1 MNSIY
6 DKASNEAI
14 IARIHQLTPESQG
27 LWGLMNVDQM
37 LKHCSAAVDV
47 AFGQKEVNVSFLMK
61 VLGRVAKK
69 KVFNNEFL
77 HNSPTAKEFVFMET
91 YDFELAKKELIEK
104 FSRFASE
111 GPAAIKIKKHP
122 FWGNMTEEDWNTLM
136 WKHLD
141 HHLRQFGV

>member
-1 MNSIY
+1 
-6 DKASNEAI
+6 
-14 IARIHQLTPESQG
+14 
-27 LWGLMNVDQM
+27 
-37 LKHCSAAVDV
+37 
-47 AFGQKEVNVSFLMK
+47 
-61 VLGRVAKK
+61 
-69 KVFNNEFL
+69 
-77 HNSPTAKEFVFMET
+77 MET
-91 YDFELAKKELIEK
+91 YDFELAKQELIGK